1 MLAYILKKIYLHLFL
16 ILFFST
22 SCSSTI
28 TSWSHKSG
36 NDDKLN
42 NDLKDCNINAL
53 KNISIPCTNP
63 IECLSQNFTQI
74 ALTFGKYTTRK
85 EICMINK
92 GYIKE
97 IYQEILE

>member
-1 MLAYILKKIYLHLFL
+1 MVYILKKFYFFLSL

-22 SCSSTI
+22 SCSSSI
-28 TSWSHKSG
+28 SSWSHKSG
-36 NDDKLN
+36 NNDKLN

-63 IECLSQNFTQI
+63 IECLSQNFTQV
-74 ALTFGKYTTRK
+74 ALVFGKYTTHK

-92 GYIKE
+92 GYTKE